1 MIAFARASRN
11 AISTSLS
18 PSGTQPHFLIKSMN
32 LSTKGKIAV
41 TSLGKEHSSSM
52 QGAAL
57 IMGYSHSQTF
67 FKVRTPPCNGLHL
80 CEAAIHKQFRSRD
93 VAAVVGCKKHHGLC
107 DLSGCTEPAERNQDR
122 KSTRLLQ
129 SRLHLVCRL

>member
-18 PSGTQPHFLIKSMN
+18 PSGTQPHFLIK
-32 LSTKGKIAV
+32 
-41 TSLGKEHSSSM
+41 EHELIHERKNRSHFAW
-52 QGAAL
+52 QRALQFDARAAL

-93 VAAVVGCKKHHGLC
+93 VAAVVGCNKHHGLC
-107 DLSGCTEPAERNQDR
+107 DLSGCTEPAERNHGGNH
-122 KSTRLLQ
+122 LLALLA
-129 SRLHLVCRL
+129 RF

>member
-1 MIAFARASRN
+1 MIAFARGSRN

-52 QGAAL
+52 QVAAL
-57 IMGYSHSQTF
+57 IMGYIHSQTF
-67 FKVRTPPCNGLHL
+67 FKYRTPQCNGLHF
-80 CEAAIHKQFRSRD
+80 CDAAIHTKSRSRD
-93 VAAVVGCKKHHGLC
+93 SAAIV
-107 DLSGCTEPAERNQDR
+107 
-122 KSTRLLQ
+122 
-129 SRLHLVCRL
+129 